1 MYQVKLKFCDWPIKS
16 TYFSVIAHE
25 MKVEEALV
33 ERSRKTQN
41 RSEYAKHSASK
52 KALGEELLRVKKFMQ
67 ASQQNKNQY
76 ILAIKGM
83 IHSISN
89 MKL

>member
-1 MYQVKLKFCDWPIKS
+1 
-16 TYFSVIAHE
+16 
-25 MKVEEALV
+25 MKVEEALA

-41 RSEYAKHSASK
+41 RTEYAKHSASK